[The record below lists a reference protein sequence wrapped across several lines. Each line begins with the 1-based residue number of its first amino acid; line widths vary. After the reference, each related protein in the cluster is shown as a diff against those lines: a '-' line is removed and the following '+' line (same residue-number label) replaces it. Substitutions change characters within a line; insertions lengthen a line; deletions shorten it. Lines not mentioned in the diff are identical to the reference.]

1 MRLKTYDSLP
11 LSFSSL
17 TIFVYLVKKYPNKAV
32 KKTIISR
39 YLFIKPSPFLFYHN
53 KKFFKINPLFTY

>member
-39 YLFIKPSPFLFYHN
+39 YLFIKPSPFFILSH
-53 KKFFKINPLFTY
+53 